1 MTTSAQEN
9 LVRLV
14 LCLQAGRPV
23 PRDVLQWLCEAVT
36 VYLEGGERLDAALG
50 LRQAGRRTPA
60 TQAKLQYRNYWLRQA
75 AEQLPE
81 ASPCAQAER
90 LAALIAYFE
99 TRVPPHRQRPE
110 ALTSPLKE
118 IALAAAEG
126 LQLPRSPKRLKTIL
140 QK

>member
-1 MTTSAQEN
+1 MTTSGREN

-23 PRDVLQWLCEAVT
+23 PQDVVLWLCEAVT
-36 VYLEGGERLDAALG
+36 VYLEGDGRLDAALG
-50 LRQAGRRTPA
+50 LRQAGRRSPA
-60 TQAKLQYRNYWLRQA
+60 TLAKLRYRNYWLKAA

-81 ASPCAQAER
+81 ASPCARAER
-90 LAALIAYFE
+90 LAALIDYYE
-99 TRVPPHRQRPE
+99 TRVPAHRQRPE
-110 ALTSPLKE
+110 VLASPLKE